1 MLRLLRR
8 TKARR
13 RMKRK
18 STAARPM
25 PAAAKMAPRTGRG
38 GSKIQSIA
46 MLPQKAAPSQ
56 TAIAA
61 SPSSQT

>member
-1 MLRLLRR
+1 
-8 TKARR
+8 
-13 RMKRK
+13 
-18 STAARPM
+18 M
-25 PAAAKMAPRTGRG
+25 PAAANTAARTGRG